1 MKKTILI
8 LAVFTMIVGAAIS
21 ASAQSEEAVKA
32 ILSAYKNANEKL
44 DTTGTGKLF
53 VKNSTVVESGS
64 LEGNYQNYVQHHL
77 GPELSEFKSFKFN
90 NYKIEVQMI
99 GDVAIT
105 TESYEYVIVAKKDG
119 AVFKRKGVATSVLVN
134 KNGVWQIVNTHS
146 SSRK

>member
-1 MKKTILI
+1 
-8 LAVFTMIVGAAIS
+8 MIVGAAIS

>member
-77 GPELSEFKSFKFN
+77 GPDRKS
-90 NYKIEVQMI
+90 V
-99 GDVAIT
+99 V
-105 TESYEYVIVAKKDG
+105 
-119 AVFKRKGVATSVLVN
+119 
-134 KNGVWQIVNTHS
+134 
-146 SSRK
+146 